1 MPSGMVCDT
10 LRYGLKKG
18 ERGQKMKAI
27 VVADENWA
35 IGKDG
40 GLLIHLPGDLKYF
53 KEKTLGKTV
62 VMGRATLESL
72 PGGKPLP
79 KRRTIVLSGNGKLAE
94 RLAGTAETA
103 SSVEALL
110 ALLEREKQ
118 AGSLAEDD
126 VFAAGGETVYRQ
138 LLPYCDEVFV
148 TKIQKTFSGADK
160 HFPNLDQLA
169 EWELFREG
177 EPIEE
182 NGVVYRFTVYQRRK

>member
-1 MPSGMVCDT
+1 
-10 LRYGLKKG
+10 
-18 ERGQKMKAI
+18 MKAI
-27 VVADENWA
+27 VVADENWG

-53 KEKTLGKTV
+53 KEKTLGKTI

-72 PGGKPLP
+72 PGAKPLP
-79 KRRTIVLSGNGKLAE
+79 GRRTIILTGNRELAGQ
-94 RLAGTAETA
+94 LVGTAETV

-110 ALLEREKQ
+110 ALLEQDKRTN
-118 AGSLAEDD
+118 GLAEDE

-138 LLPYCDEVFV
+138 LLPYCDEILV
-148 TKIQKTFSGADK
+148 TKIQKAFSGADK
-160 HFPNLDQLA
+160 YFPNLDQLA
-169 EWELFREG
+169 EWQLSQEG